1 MTAKELMIGDLVRVN
16 KDVSIKK
23 DIIVKIHA
31 IDADRNFQ
39 ELKGCATCV
48 PINDPDGFSGG
59 VWLNYLSPIPLTSEL
74 LEEKGFGRVPQPG
87 CANPYHWMLEKY
99 EEESEGLLYRIKA
112 YKTPFRGMYV
122 SIDNYADCETIN
134 FGKQIEHVHE
144 LQHAF
149 RLCDIGIDL

>member
-1 MTAKELMIGDLVRVN
+1 MKATEIQIGDRLYYRGQFNAFDFRVEQVTKRKIGYHAEPHEHRMHYLRMDEVR
-16 KDVSIKK
+16 
-23 DIIVKIHA
+23 
-31 IDADRNFQ
+31 
-39 ELKGCATCV
+39 
-48 PINDPDGFSGG
+48 
-59 VWLNYLSPIPLTSEL
+59 PIPLTPEL
-74 LEEKGFGRVPQPG
+74 LEIHGFERVPQPG

-122 SIDNYADCETIN
+122 SIDNYADCENIN

>member
-1 MTAKELMIGDLVRVN
+1 MKADELMIGDLFKVNGYVTRV
-16 KDVSIKK
+16 K
-23 DIIVKIHA
+23 DIVHLDK
-31 IDADRNFQ
+31 
-39 ELKGCATCV
+39 EGYYVVGCTTLKNRYIPMC
-48 PINDPDGFSGG
+48 
-59 VWLNYLSPIPLTSEL
+59 YEPIPLTSEL
-74 LEEKGFGRVPQPG
+74 LEEKGFERVPQPG
-87 CANPYHWMLEKY
+87 CSNPYHWMLEKY

-122 SIDNYADCETIN
+122 SIDNHADCETIN